1 MAGAVFGSVE
11 LRGVSFGFQARV
23 YELVRNMAREEG
35 FGRNV
40 IVGGDSVEEDVVS
53 DDGTEVSPSFGTC
66 PPIVV
71 VDSDVESVINLVD
84 DDDDI
89 ARPSVDGEDGGAVND
104 TCKEG
109 GDVEDGGDEVA
120 QFQVFNE

>member
-40 IVGGDSVEEDVVS
+40 IVGGDYVEEDVVS
-53 DDGTEVSPSFGTC
+53 DDIYFKVRLLTLVIVSFNA
-66 PPIVV
+66 V
-71 VDSDVESVINLVD
+71 SDCS
-84 DDDDI
+84 
-89 ARPSVDGEDGGAVND
+89 ND
-104 TCKEG
+104 LPETGSLNRCYS
-109 GDVEDGGDEVA
+109 
-120 QFQVFNE
+120 

>member
-11 LRGVSFGFQARV
+11 LRGVSVGFQARV
-23 YELVRNMAREEG
+23 YELVRNLARDEG

-40 IVGGDSVEEDVVS
+40 IVGGDYVEEDVVS

-89 ARPSVDGEDGGAVND
+89 AGPVVGEDDRAVND
-104 TCKEG
+104 TFKEG